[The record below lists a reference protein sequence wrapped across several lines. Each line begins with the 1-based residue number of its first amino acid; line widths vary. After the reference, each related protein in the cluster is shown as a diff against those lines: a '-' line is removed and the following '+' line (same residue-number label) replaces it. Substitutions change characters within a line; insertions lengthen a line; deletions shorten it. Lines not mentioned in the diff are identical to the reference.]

1 MNAVWLSNCC
11 LPDIHG
17 YYMNSFWGHNIEIFN
32 VKPGG
37 SQKSDHWPLKGSL
50 WSVQAIH
57 LFRSCFIRWCCHCQ
71 SQADFADF
79 MTILFCK
86 LLQALHVMSK
96 VMKECWYQ
104 NAAARL
110 TALRIKKTLT
120 NLGASED
127 LKIWEDNTEHG
138 MLLPCR
144 QQYQL
149 FELVE
154 MTWNT
159 AVSLFWRTYF
169 TSHAILFEIIMVRL
183 LLL

>member
-1 MNAVWLSNCC
+1 
-11 LPDIHG
+11 
-17 YYMNSFWGHNIEIFN
+17 
-32 VKPGG
+32 
-37 SQKSDHWPLKGSL
+37 
-50 WSVQAIH
+50 
-57 LFRSCFIRWCCHCQ
+57 
-71 SQADFADF
+71 
-79 MTILFCK
+79 
-86 LLQALHVMSK
+86 MSK

-127 LKIWEDNTEHG
+127 LKIWEDSTEHG

-159 AVSLFWRTYF
+159 AVTLFWRTYF
-169 TSHAILFEIIMVRL
+169 TSHAILFEIIMAGL
-183 LLL
+183 LLFLKMETLMVLMQVPER